1 MKRILLI
8 VFSLMFGL
16 SAHAA
21 SDIYKPDVRDGD
33 IIFHYSRSEQSQAL
47 KEAIGSPYTHMGII
61 FIRDGK
67 PHVFEAAK
75 TVRLTGLKT
84 WIKQGENDH
93 YVIKRLKEADK
104 YLTQDGLRKLHAVA
118 KTFNRKV
125 YDSQFSWS
133 DEKMYC
139 SELVW
144 KVYERALGLRIGNL
158 EKMRDFNLGSLIV
171 REAAQK
177 RFGTNVPLDET
188 VVSPVSMFNSP
199 LLETV
204 ASNP

>member
-1 MKRILLI
+1 MKRIFLI
-8 VFSLMFGL
+8 VIGLLFSL
-16 SAHAA
+16 SAQGA
-21 SDIYKPDVRDGD
+21 SGIYKPDVRDGD
-33 IIFHYSRSEQSQAL
+33 IIFHHSRSEQSQAV
-47 KEAIGSPYTHMGII
+47 KEATGSPYTHMGLI

-67 PHVFEAAK
+67 PYVFEAAK

-84 WIKQGENDH
+84 WIKRGENE
-93 YVIKRLKEADK
+93 YYTIKRLKEADK
-104 YLTQDGLRKLHAVA
+104 YLTKEGVRKLWAVA
-118 KTFNRKV
+118 NTFEGKA

-144 KVYERALGLRIGNL
+144 KIYERALGVRIGHL

-171 REAAQK
+171 RDATHS

-188 VVSPVSMFNSP
+188 VIAPSSMFNSP